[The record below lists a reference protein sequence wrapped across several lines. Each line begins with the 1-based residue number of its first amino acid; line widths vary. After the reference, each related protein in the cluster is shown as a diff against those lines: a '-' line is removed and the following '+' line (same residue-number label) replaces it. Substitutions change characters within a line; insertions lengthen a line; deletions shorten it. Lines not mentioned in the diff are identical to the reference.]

1 MDRLCF
7 IAKVLNNKECLCT
20 SNDFDPKAPNTS
32 KQSDSNSFLLLLDVY
47 ASETGCP

>member
-7 IAKVLNNKECLCT
+7 IAKVLNNKECLST
-20 SNDFDPKAPNTS
+20 SNDFDPKAQNTS

-47 ASETGCP
+47 GNETACP